1 MFIVGH
7 DRGGRIE
14 NHKFEDCDYQE
25 LREDAVFTNRPDESN
40 SSRLSVTWKQFGHF
54 NGSKVSPSM
63 FPILRGADEI
73 LQGGLVQ
80 LVLLQPGAALC

>member
-1 MFIVGH
+1 MEVS
-7 DRGGRIE
+7 
-14 NHKFEDCDYQE
+14 NLE
-25 LREDAVFTNRPDESN
+25 LACRQRLSVTASAFVVTNPPGESN
-40 SSRLSVTWKQFGHF
+40 SSRLSVIWKQFGHF

-80 LVLLQPGAALC
+80 LLLLQPGAALC